1 MGEQLERGQTE
12 RFGNAYPA
20 TETTIDSVIP
30 EGAMQENAPSADIQV
45 RRIRSERGKKYI
57 RQTLRRYSS
66 ELIEGKIPAS

>member
-1 MGEQLERGQTE
+1 MGEQLERRQAE
-12 RFGNAYPA
+12 RSGGAHPT
-20 TETTIDSVIP
+20 TETTIDSVIS

-66 ELIEGKIPAS
+66 ELIEGEVPAS